1 MKVNAKSEHE
11 ISVNELGA
19 VFAFD
24 YPESTSKLNVALFS
38 VDLLEGPDIQS
49 ALGFL
54 GITNKSPAKLSATHA
69 KYIFGLAY
77 AGGRDY
83 LEVSALEFSEGTYI
97 CGIEHGPH
105 FDASHDDAIKAL
117 EPKLDIREARGSV
130 SCKPF
135 TLLPPAEPSWGD
147 EDDEDFEEDEAR
159 RRNITINLSGA
170 NFRRIMFL
178 REAWRQAIDYFPM
191 HEDDDYRPATL
202 KQPVKDI
209 RKHMIPFEKKKS
221 NCLWFKNWALANF
234 AELNSDWDAFPILRK
249 AQGGLNLSRRIS
261 FS

>member
-1 MKVNAKSEHE
+1 VNASSTQE

-38 VDLLEGPDIQS
+38 IDLVDGPDIQS
-49 ALGFL
+49 ALRFL
-54 GITNKSPAKLSATHA
+54 GITNKLPSKLSATQA

-97 CGIEHGPH
+97 CGLESGPH
-105 FDASHDDAIKAL
+105 YDPHSDETTDAL
-117 EPKLDIREARGSV
+117 EKKLYIREAKGSV
-130 SCKPF
+130 SGTPF

-147 EDDEDFEEDEAR
+147 DGDEDFDEDEAKLR
-159 RRNITINLSGA
+159 DIKLAFSSE
-170 NFRRIMFL
+170 NFSRVMFL
-178 REAWRQAIDYFPM
+178 RDAWRQAIDYFPAYDG
-191 HEDDDYRPATL
+191 EYRPATL
-202 KQPVKDI
+202 KHPVKDI
-209 RKHMIPFEKKKS
+209 GKHMIPFEKKKS

-234 AELNSDWDAFPILRK
+234 AELNSDWEAFPILRK
-249 AQGGLNLSRRIS
+249 AQGGLNLSRRIT